1 MHKSL
6 RKLCLVFGTG
16 ILCCSAVFADVFTVE
31 ANVLYY
37 DTENSDST
45 DEIEYGHEEQ
55 LLSLLKNNS
64 EIDTLVLN
72 SFGGLVAAAHD
83 MADLVIDAG
92 LNTHVEFNCA
102 SACVTVFLAGKTR
115 TLALGGKIGFHK
127 GWWDAASIE
136 EYYNSEKESEGWA
149 TPFDFASWLYEDT
162 QGEIFTE
169 FEYLLERGVS
179 AGFSIKTLKAG
190 SDGMWYPRRSELLEG
205 GILRD

>member
-6 RKLCLVFGTG
+6 RKLFMAYWIG
-16 ILCCSAVFADVFTVE
+16 IFCCSAVLADVFTVK
-31 ANVLYY
+31 ANFLYY

-45 DEIEYGHEEQ
+45 NEIEFGHEEQ

-64 EIDTLVLN
+64 EIDTLILN
-72 SFGGLVAAAHD
+72 SSGGLVAPAID

-92 LNTHVEFNCA
+92 LKTHVEFICA
-102 SACVTVFLAGKTR
+102 SACVKIFLAGKAR

-136 EYYNSEKESEGWA
+136 DYYNSEKESKGWS

-179 AGFSIKTLKAG
+179 PSFSIKTLKAG
-190 SDGMWYPRRSELLEG
+190 SDGMWYPRRRELIEG
-205 GILRD
+205 GILKN

>member
-1 MHKSL
+1 MQKSL
-6 RKLCLVFGTG
+6 RKLFLGFGTG

-72 SFGGLVAAAHD
+72 SFGGLVAPAHD

-92 LNTHVEFNCA
+92 LNTHVEFVCA
-102 SACVTVFLAGKTR
+102 SACVTIFLAGKTR

-127 GWWDAASIE
+127 GWWDAGSIE
-136 EYYNSEKESEGWA
+136 EYYNSEKETKGWA

-169 FEYLLERGVS
+169 FEYLLKRGVS
-179 AGFSIKTLKAG
+179 PGFSIKTLKAG
-190 SDGMWYPRRSELLEG
+190 SDGMWYPRRRELLEG
-205 GILRD
+205 GILKD

>member
-6 RKLCLVFGTG
+6 RKLFLGFGTG
-16 ILCCSAVFADVFTVE
+16 ILCCSAVFADVFSVD

-37 DTENSDST
+37 DTENT
-45 DEIEYGHEEQ
+45 DGTDGIEYGHEEQ

-64 EIDTLVLN
+64 KIDTLVLN
-72 SFGGLVAAAHD
+72 SSGGLIVPAND
-83 MADLVIDAG
+83 MADLVIDAE
-92 LNTHVEFNCA
+92 LNTHVEFECV
-102 SACVTVFLAGKTR
+102 SACVTIFLAGKTR

-136 EYYNSEKESEGWA
+136 EYYNSEKESEGWT

-179 AGFSIKTLKAG
+179 ASFSIKTLKAG
-190 SDGMWYPRRSELLEG
+190 SDGMWYPRRRELLEG

>member
-6 RKLCLVFGTG
+6 RKLFLGFGTG

-31 ANVLYY
+31 ANILYY
-37 DTENSDST
+37 DTENT
-45 DEIEYGHEEQ
+45 DGTDGIEYGHEEQ

-64 EIDTLVLN
+64 KIDILVLN
-72 SFGGLVAAAHD
+72 SSGGLIAPAND
-83 MADLVIDAG
+83 MADLVIDAE
-92 LNTHVEFNCA
+92 LNTHVEFECV
-102 SACVTVFLAGKTR
+102 SACVTIFLAGKAR

-179 AGFSIKTLKAG
+179 PGFSIKTLKAG
-190 SDGMWYPRRSELLEG
+190 SDGMWYPRRRELLEG

>member
-6 RKLCLVFGTG
+6 RRLFLVFVVG
-16 ILCCSAVFADVFTVE
+16 IFCCSAVFADVFTVE

-55 LLSLLKNNS
+55 LLSRLKNNS

-72 SFGGLVAAAHD
+72 SSGGLVGAAQD

-92 LNTHVEFNCA
+92 LNTHVEFVCA
-102 SACVTVFLAGKTR
+102 SACVTIFLAGKTR

-127 GWWDAASIE
+127 GWSASSG
-136 EYYNSEKESEGWA
+136 NFQDS
-149 TPFDFASWLYEDT
+149 
-162 QGEIFTE
+162 
-169 FEYLLERGVS
+169 LEML
-179 AGFSIKTLKAG
+179 KTKQKNRAKG
-190 SDGMWYPRRSELLEG
+190 PG
-205 GILRD
+205 

>member
-1 MHKSL
+1 MRTIYSRRINRLEPKDLWFVGKTEEYKMHKSL
-6 RKLCLVFGTG
+6 RKLFLGFGTG
-16 ILCCSAVFADVFTVE
+16 LVCCSAAFADVFTVE

-72 SFGGLVAAAHD
+72 SSGGFVAAAHD

-102 SACVTVFLAGKTR
+102 SACVTIFLAGKP
-115 TLALGGKIGFHK
+115 AH
-127 GWWDAASIE
+127 
-136 EYYNSEKESEGWA
+136 
-149 TPFDFASWLYEDT
+149 
-162 QGEIFTE
+162 
-169 FEYLLERGVS
+169 
-179 AGFSIKTLKAG
+179 
-190 SDGMWYPRRSELLEG
+190 
-205 GILRD
+205 